1 MKDIQSQQDDRKID
15 IRKVGVKTIS
25 YPIIVLD
32 KAQSKQSTVARVNM
46 YVNLP
51 HLFKGTHMSRFIEIL
66 SECHGKIDYQNFQY
80 ILEQMKEKLHAEA
93 SHLEMYFPY
102 FLHNKKNDDVSLPFK
117 YECGLHGSFE
127 RESDIKLSLD
137 VPVYKSSSEID
148 SKSLWGMIELKVGFN
163 KFYWIE
169 DVIELIENEI
179 SVKQNESIKK
189 ERGFSEGELAEKI
202 ASSLVRVEELKEY
215 NITVHRYNS
224 RFTSFSRVSGTC

>member
-25 YPIIVLD
+25 YPIVVLD
-32 KAQSKQSTVARVNM
+32 KAQSKQSTVASVNM

-51 HLFKGTHMSRFIEIL
+51 HLFKGTHMSRFVEIL
-66 SECHGKIDYQNFQY
+66 SECHGRIDYQNFQF
-80 ILEQMKEKLHAEA
+80 ILEEMKEKLHAEA

-102 FLHNKKNDDVSLPFK
+102 FLQNKNNNTISIPVR
-117 YECGLHGSFE
+117 YRCGLHGSLQKD
-127 RESDIKLSLD
+127 SDIKLSLEI
-137 VPVYKSSSEID
+137 PVYNNSKKSHN
-148 SKSLWGMIELKVGFN
+148 KSLWGMIQLKVGFN

-169 DVIELIENEI
+169 DVIELIQNVIAIEQTEATDNEQCL
-179 SVKQNESIKK
+179 SDCQ
-189 ERGFSEGELAEKI
+189 LADQL
-202 ASSLVRVEELKEY
+202 AVRIGKVVEIREF